1 MKGRPEGRL
10 RIKKYCVSFDCF
22 CGVVYD
28 VEGGLLDGPN
38 HDERVAFRVE
48 ITGDFL

>member
-10 RIKKYCVSFDCF
+10 RIKKFDCF